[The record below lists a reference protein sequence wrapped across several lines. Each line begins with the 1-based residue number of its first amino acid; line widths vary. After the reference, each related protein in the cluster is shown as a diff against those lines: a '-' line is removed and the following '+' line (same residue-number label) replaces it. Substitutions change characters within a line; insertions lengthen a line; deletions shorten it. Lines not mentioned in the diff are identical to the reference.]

1 MSWYAVYTKPR
12 WEKKVSEALQ
22 KNGLE
27 SYCPLNRVTRQWSD
41 RTKKVEIPLFPSY
54 VFVKVDQVRQAE
66 VRMISGVVNFV
77 YWLGKPAVI
86 RDHEMEDLKTFV
98 SSHDNIIVEAAQYRE
113 GDSLLIDQGVFKGQH
128 AIVQKVNKN
137 KLELLLETLQLK
149 LVVERS

>member
-86 RDHEMEDLKTFV
+86 RDHEMEGLKKFV

-113 GDSLLIDQGVFKGQH
+113 GDSLLIDQGVFKGQQ